1 MLERSKLR
9 SSACAVSSS
18 SRPPAS
24 SIAVKALMSA
34 PAENSSGFDEAMT
47 SARTPEPSTFSHTAP
62 QVGDHLRGDRVHQ
75 AVGQP
80 RDGDVAA
87 RLELDRL
94 ARLLVVGL
102 RVGVEA
108 LAALLAQAALGDEP
122 AQHERR
128 GEALAVALGG
138 ALQALEDH
146 VEALHVGLHEG
157 REEAAARVQAGAGHH
172 ADVDV
177 AVGGHALL
185 EHEAG
190 LDEGLQRQQLDEL
203 VDVGLGV
210 ALEVGLALRASRGR
224 RRRSWRRACPRPRGA
239 ASPSGT

>member
-1 MLERSKLR
+1 
-9 SSACAVSSS
+9 
-18 SRPPAS
+18 
-24 SIAVKALMSA
+24 MSA
-34 PAENSSGFDEAMT
+34 PGGEQQRVRGGDDQRAH
-47 SARTPEPSTFSHTAP
+47 ARGLDLLPHRA

-80 RDGDVAA
+80 GDGDVAA

-94 ARLLVVGL
+94 PRLLVVGL

-128 GEALAVALGG
+128 REALAVALGG
-138 ALQALEDH
+138 ALQALEDD

-157 REEAAARVQAGAGHH
+157 REEAAARVEAGAGHH
-172 ADVDV
+172 PDVDV

-185 EHEAG
+185 EHEAR
-190 LDEGLQRQQLDEL
+190 LDEGLQGQQLDEL

-210 ALEVGLALRASRGR
+210 ALDVGLALRASRGR
-224 RRRSWRRACPRPRGA
+224 RRRSWRRACPRPPGA
-239 ASPSGT
+239 ASPWARRSDRRRTRAGARRRAGPCRGRAG